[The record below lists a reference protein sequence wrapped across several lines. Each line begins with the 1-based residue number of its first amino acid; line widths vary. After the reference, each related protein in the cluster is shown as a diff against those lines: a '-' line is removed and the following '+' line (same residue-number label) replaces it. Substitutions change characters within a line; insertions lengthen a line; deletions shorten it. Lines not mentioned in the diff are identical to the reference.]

1 MVRPILESSYESL
14 GSPRLKQIQEFE
26 EWIWTK
32 INQFMRD
39 SDIFYIRKLLK
50 RYLNDENSNKSIF
63 SKLTKNQLILYEL
76 ADDIKIWLK

>member
-1 MVRPILESSYESL
+1 
-14 GSPRLKQIQEFE
+14 
-26 EWIWTK
+26 
-32 INQFMRD
+32 MRN

-76 ADDIKIWLK
+76 ADDIKI